1 MLRVVVCTEAYS
13 PCTRVFHFI
22 FNSRLCYQVLAQL
35 QHMQL
40 PPAQRERALKANMER
55 LAKERTGC
63 LMDALNDQLNGFLKT
78 FFPPNQPATSAES
91 AVLATDFRFTSIEQV
106 GLYCNNRRHG
116 AQLVG
121 HVTCSA
127 GHQ

>member
-1 MLRVVVCTEAYS
+1 MFLF
-13 PCTRVFHFI
+13 VF
-22 FNSRLCYQVLAQL
+22 NNRLCYQVLAQL

-40 PPAQRERALKANMER
+40 PPAQRERALKTNMER

-78 FFPPNQPATSAES
+78 FFPPKRRDTSAES

-106 GLYCNNRRHG
+106 ALSCNNRRHG
-116 AQLVG
+116 EQLVC
-121 HVTCSA
+121 HVTCCA
-127 GHQ
+127 GHK